1 MKKGISAKLQ
11 KTKKI
16 FVIVL
21 LMFIFFSSVLAYQII
36 YDKGIGKLINKTNK
50 LSKDKLAIKM
60 NAKVEFDKYD
70 SDGRLLIENKKTNV
84 HNVIVEIYLDYD
96 NTLVYKSRLLKP
108 GERIYKDKLSMKL
121 APSEYK
127 ATAYFN
133 AYDDSNNFMGKSGVK
148 IKIIVK
154 E

>member
-84 HNVIVEIYLDYD
+84 HNVIVEI
-96 NTLVYKSRLLKP
+96 
-108 GERIYKDKLSMKL
+108 
-121 APSEYK
+121 
-127 ATAYFN
+127 
-133 AYDDSNNFMGKSGVK
+133 
-148 IKIIVK
+148 
-154 E
+154 